1 MAITVY
7 WASRDPEWLRAEE
20 PVGIYKNFVK
30 TEVAKNTNINF
41 CPSVKLYLKNMYGLK
56 SIHEYSFDITEP
68 DGLVISNLYDQ
79 DFFNNHVTI
88 RSIKDKAFS
97 FNQPFLFFTEESSL
111 ELSIGIFPFLENNF
125 ITQNTA
131 IIPGTLDIGR
141 WFRPIDFAFY
151 LKNDQN
157 SFHIKEGDIFQYI
170 QFHTKEKIVFKQF
183 MFNDK
188 LINCAEAVLK
198 AKNKRVVNKLGNLE
212 EYYNMLKNK
221 KLIIREIKDNLIG

>member
-7 WASRDPEWLRAEE
+7 WTNRDPNWLRAEE
-20 PVGIYKNFVK
+20 PVSIYKNFVK
-30 TEVAKNTNINF
+30 TEVAQNINVNF

-68 DGLVISNLYDQ
+68 DGSVISNLYDQ

-88 RSIKDKAFS
+88 RSIEDRAFS

-111 ELSIGIFPFLENNF
+111 ELSIGIFPSFENNF

-131 IIPGTLDIGR
+131 VIPGTMDIGK

-151 LKNDQN
+151 LKNDQK

-170 QFHTKEKIVFKQF
+170 QFNTKEKIVFKQF
-183 MFNDK
+183 MINDK
-188 LINCAEAVLK
+188 LSACIDSVLK
-198 AKNKRVVNKLGNLE
+198 GKQNRPIKKLGNLE
-212 EYYNMLKNK
+212 EYYNMMKNK
-221 KLIIREIKDNLIG
+221 KMIIREIKDNLIG

>member
-7 WASRDPEWLRAEE
+7 WASRDPDWLRAEE
-20 PVGIYKNFVK
+20 PVSIYKNFVK
-30 TEVAKNTNINF
+30 TEVAQNMNVTL

-56 SIHEYSFDITEP
+56 SIHEYSFEITEP
-68 DGLVISNLYDQ
+68 DKAVISNFYDQ
-79 DFFNNHVTI
+79 DFFNNHVNI
-88 RSIKDKAFS
+88 RSAKDKAFS

-111 ELSIGIFPFLENNF
+111 ELSVGVFPSFENNF
-125 ITQNTA
+125 IAQNTSL
-131 IIPGTLDIGR
+131 IPGTMDIGK

-183 MFNDK
+183 MINDK
-188 LINCAEAVLK
+188 LSLFIDSVLK
-198 AKNKRVVNKLGNLE
+198 AKNHRVTNKLGNLE
-212 EYYNMLKNK
+212 EYYNMLKSK
-221 KLIIREIKDNLIG
+221 KLIIKEIKDNLVG